1 MSDKGGM
8 TEEDARRF
16 NGFFIMG
23 TAVFVLTAVGAHLLA
38 WGWRP
43 WF

>member
-16 NGFFIMG
+16 NGFFVAG

-38 WGWRP
+38 WNWRP